1 MWICIAPCHEHT
13 SKALGYGMHSQG
25 LSQFYLH
32 IPRSSTNWMNHT
44 CLAFPA
50 EAGTHLL
57 TPEVW
62 KAELALVP
70 CGCWPQPTVG
80 CESFARLL
88 LSTLTICYY
97 SACKLILVAV
107 YQSIIRTCC
116 HEVMLDPVSDTGSDR
131 SELDFTRQKITYR
144 DYIGLWTTLLHL
156 TTVKACCSI
165 VWCLSDDAQCN
176 TGWADI
182 CTVATCD
189 S

>member
-1 MWICIAPCHEHT
+1 MNTPLRHSGMACILKG
-13 SKALGYGMHSQG
+13 SHSFTG
-25 LSQFYLH
+25 TPRVYPLMGWT
-32 IPRSSTNWMNHT
+32 IPAF
-44 CLAFPA
+44 AFPA
-50 EAGTHLL
+50 EAGTHLPN
-57 TPEVW
+57 PEGW

-80 CESFARLL
+80 CESFPRLL